1 MTTDQRPLTG
11 IVGLGTVGEAF
22 LRLAHRAG
30 HRIVAVD
37 TDLDVLARVGNRLKA
52 VTEGAREPSVV
63 TPEAVVMPEAVLTP
77 DVVFTPD
84 VAALADATVVIEA
97 VPDDLA
103 VKADLL
109 RRIGEVS
116 GAPVLTTT
124 SALSVPHLA
133 VASGRPETVSGLRFL
148 VPPGPGGTVEPAPTA
163 LTSPSTTSAVDS
175 LIAELGLTRAEI
187 GAGPAE
193 DATALVM
200 AYLNRSVA
208 FLDAGH
214 AARDDIDTAM
224 RLGCGLPAGPLRL
237 LDAIGLD
244 TAHATLTRLRR
255 RTGDDSFAPAP
266 LLTRLVD
273 SGRLG
278 RKTGEGF
285 YTYDTYD
292 SEGGE
297 GVAPRDRPEDHPGT
311 VRRPVRTVAVL
322 GSGVM
327 ARGIAEA
334 TATAGHPTVLV
345 ARSPEKAETALAA
358 ISESLTRAVRRGR
371 ITPQQEAAALPL
383 LTPATD
389 VRAVA
394 DRDLVIEAVAEDLD
408 VKRLLF
414 ARLGTVAK
422 PGAILAT
429 TTSSLSVTACAEAAG
444 RPADVVGMHFFNP
457 APILRLVELVRTDGT
472 SDDVFDGARTFAAGL
487 GKTTVTCPDRAGF
500 IVNCLLFPYLG
511 AAVDLLRRPGTDIEA
526 TDTAIE
532 NGYGFP
538 MGPFALLDTI
548 GLDVSLAIQHR
559 LYDQLAHPEQKPALL
574 LEGLVALGALGR
586 KNHRGFRTAARR
598 SSSRL

>member
-1 MTTDQRPLTG
+1 MTTDQRPHTAPHTAPLTG

-22 LRLAHRAG
+22 LCLAHRAG

-37 TDLDVLARVGNRLKA
+37 TDLDALARVGDRLKA
-52 VTEGAREPSVV
+52 SSAGSAESVV
-63 TPEAVVMPEAVLTP
+63 L
-77 DVVFTPD
+77 TPD

-97 VPDDLA
+97 VSDDLA
-103 VKADLL
+103 VKTDVL

-116 GAPVLTTT
+116 QAPVLTTT

-133 VASGRPETVSGLRFL
+133 IASGRPESVAGLRFL
-148 VPPGPGGTVEPAPTA
+148 VPPGPSGTVEAAPTA
-163 LTSPSTTSAVDS
+163 LTSPSTASAADR
-175 LIAELGLTRAEI
+175 LIAELGLTQVEI
-187 GAGPAE
+187 GAGPAQ

-214 AARDDIDTAM
+214 ATRDDIDTAM

-237 LDAIGLD
+237 LDTIGLD
-244 TAHATLTRLRR
+244 TAQATLTRLHRQ
-255 RTGDDSFAPAP
+255 TGDASFIPAP
-266 LLTRLVD
+266 LLTRTVD

-285 YTYDTYD
+285 YTYDTEGNEATVG
-292 SEGGE
+292 SRGSGGNEGGTT
-297 GVAPRDRPEDHPGT
+297 RDRPVDHPPA

-327 ARGIAEA
+327 ARGIAEV

-345 ARSPEKAETALAA
+345 ARSREKAETALAA
-358 ISESLTRAVRRGR
+358 ISESLTHAVRRGR
-371 ITPQQEAAALPL
+371 MTPRQKAAALPL

-389 VRAVA
+389 IRAVA
-394 DRDLVIEAVAEDLD
+394 DRDLIIEAVAEDLD

-414 ARLGTVAK
+414 SRLGTVAK
-422 PGAILAT
+422 PEAVLAT
-429 TTSSLSVTACAEAAG
+429 TTSSLSVTACAKAAG

-457 APILRLVELVRTDGT
+457 APVLRLVELVRTDDT
-472 SDDVFDGARTFAAGL
+472 SDDVFTGAQAFAAGL

-526 TDTAIE
+526 TDSAVR
-532 NGYGFP
+532 NGYGHP

-548 GLDVSLAIQHR
+548 GLDVALAIQHR
-559 LYDQLAHPEQKPALL
+559 LYDQLAHPEQKPAPL
-574 LEGLVALGALGR
+574 LEDLVATGALGR
-586 KNHRGFRTAARR
+586 KNRRGFRTAGRR
-598 SSSRL
+598 